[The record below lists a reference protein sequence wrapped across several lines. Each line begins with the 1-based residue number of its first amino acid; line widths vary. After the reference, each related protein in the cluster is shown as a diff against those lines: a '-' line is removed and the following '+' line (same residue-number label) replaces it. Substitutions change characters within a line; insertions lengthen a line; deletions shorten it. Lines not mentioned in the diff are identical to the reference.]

1 MMTEN
6 KKYTRKCIATNNI
19 TPINK
24 LVRFSFDKRTNLV
37 ELDLDH
43 TKLKRGAYF
52 IPTQENWNYIKK
64 TRALNR
70 VFRTNVSPETYT
82 EIEEQ
87 LKEVL
92 YGKEK

>member
-6 KKYTRKCIATNNI
+6 KNYTRKCIATNAI
-19 TPINK
+19 TPIDK
-24 LVRFSFDKRTNLV
+24 LVRFSFDKETNLV

-43 TKLKRGAYF
+43 NKLKRGAYF

-70 VFRTNVSPETYT
+70 VFRTNISPEVYI

>member
-1 MMTEN
+1 MIEN
-6 KKYTRKCIATNNI
+6 KIYTRKCIATNQI
-19 TPINK
+19 IEVDK
-24 LVRFSFDKRTNLV
+24 LVRFSFDKETNLV

-43 TKLKRGAYF
+43 NKLKRGAYF

-64 TRALNR
+64 NRALNR
-70 VFRTNVSPETYT
+70 VFRTNIKPEVYT

-92 YGKEK
+92 YDKEK